1 MAAHSSS
8 ASTASASARAEDA
21 AAAIRLLQALLAC
34 AETELQENSSFLLDV
49 TFADLLHTHFI
60 ESSRRSDTCVAL
72 FGMGEELISLTE
84 HCSLLHLR
92 QEHPR
97 LLLHAQRQR
106 GGSVVF
112 SADPSSSTN
121 SAAT

>member
-1 MAAHSSS
+1 M
-8 ASTASASARAEDA
+8 
-21 AAAIRLLQALLAC
+21 IRLLHALLVC

-49 TFADLLHTHFI
+49 TFANLLHTYFI
-60 ESSRRSDTCVAL
+60 ESSRWSDTCVAL

-92 QEHPR
+92 QEHPH

-112 SADPSSSTN
+112 PADPSSLTN

>member
-1 MAAHSSS
+1 M
-8 ASTASASARAEDA
+8 ASARAKDV
-21 AAAIRLLQALLAC
+21 AAAIQLLHVLLAC
-34 AETELQENSSFLLDV
+34 TKTELQENSSFLLDV

-92 QEHPR
+92 QEHPH

-112 SADPSSSTN
+112 PADPSSLTN

>member
-1 MAAHSSS
+1 M
-8 ASTASASARAEDA
+8 
-21 AAAIRLLQALLAC
+21 IRLLHALLVC

-49 TFADLLHTHFI
+49 TFADLLHTYFI
-60 ESSRRSDTCVAL
+60 EPSRWSGTCVAL
-72 FGMGEELISLTE
+72 FGMGEELISLNE
-84 HCSLLHLR
+84 HCSLIHLR